1 MKITLRI
8 MKVDKLIPHEEFNL
22 VHAVS
27 IADKIRNEGIRKPI
41 VVELRTGVILDGH
54 HRTAGYKILH
64 REYGNYTRI
73 PAYVVDAFAQEIG
86 LETRNSSILSID
98 KYTKGEVLFN
108 ALNGYKLP
116 VKTTMWTYKG
126 QPIGK
131 IHDIK
136 DIDSDIKM
144 VKTGLKMR
152 I

>member
-1 MKITLRI
+1 MRI
-8 MKVDKLIPHEEFNL
+8 ILTMFDVDKLIPHEEFNP

-27 IADKIRNEGIRKPI
+27 IANKIAREGIRKPI

-54 HRTAGYKILH
+54 HRTAGYKII
-64 REYGNYTRI
+64 RSEYGDYTRI

-98 KYTKGEVLFN
+98 EYTKGVVLFN
-108 ALNGYKLP
+108 AIHGYKLP

-136 DIDSDIKM
+136 DIDSDIEI
-144 VKTGLKMR
+144 VKTGLR
-152 I
+152 RF